1 VEDARESAAKP
12 DNVVIPKPSME
23 QAEEP
28 VGKKKKTLTTYFH
41 DGLWETPEGLEMYR
55 PFSSG
60 NRVDEILGHH
70 RRLGH

>member
-28 VGKKKKTLTTYFH
+28 VGKKKKRSQHIFMMVYGKL
-41 DGLWETPEGLEMYR
+41 
-55 PFSSG
+55 
-60 NRVDEILGHH
+60 
-70 RRLGH
+70 RRGWRCIDHFPRAIE